1 MITMADT
8 EQDLNGAHD
17 PAFLACFDTAML
29 DYEILNKNVED
40 KGMQL
45 KHAKDMERLKKQG
58 KWNAAWLVDN
68 YAAVCSKVS
77 NLSRRMR
84 DFIEYLGDNASIIW
98 MQTEATIMER
108 AKAAEPSK
116 AVEKPKE

>member
-1 MITMADT
+1 MEDN
-8 EQDLNGAHD
+8 EKLQNEAHD

-29 DYEILNKNVED
+29 DYEILTKNVED
-40 KGMQL
+40 KGMRL
-45 KHAKDMERLKKQG
+45 KHRKDMDRLKEQG
-58 KWNAAWLVDN
+58 KWNAGWLVDN

-116 AVEKPKE
+116 TAESPKE

>member
-1 MITMADT
+1 METPKDQNEAY
-8 EQDLNGAHD
+8 D
-17 PAFLACFDTAML
+17 PAFLSCFETAML
-29 DYEILNKNVED
+29 DYEILTKNVED
-40 KGMQL
+40 KGMRL
-45 KHAKDMERLKKQG
+45 KHWKDAERLKEQG
-58 KWNAAWLVDN
+58 KWNARWLVDN

-116 AVEKPKE
+116 AAETPKE

>member
-1 MITMADT
+1 MADK
-8 EQDLNGAHD
+8 EKEPNEAHE
-17 PAFLACFDTAML
+17 PAFIACFDTAML
-29 DYEILNKNVED
+29 DYEILVKRIHEKN
-40 KGMQL
+40 MQPL
-45 KHAKDMERLKKQG
+45 HEKDMERLKARG
-58 KWNAAWLVDN
+58 DWNALWLIDN

-77 NLSRRMR
+77 RLSRRMR